1 MIDYKDER
9 PGPGS
14 YNVEPGSTKE
24 KPAIFQFFGSTVERF
39 PQAKNDENLG
49 PGSYK
54 IEEQS
59 VEDKR

>member
-14 YNVEPGSTKE
+14 YNVAPGSTKA

-39 PQAKNDENLG
+39 P
-49 PGSYK
+49 
-54 IEEQS
+54 
-59 VEDKR
+59 